1 MEATHNINYEG
12 LELEVKGEFEESET
26 ETGYKGG
33 WSYLS
38 ILKDD
43 VDISWM
49 LKDDVIERINEIV
62 IEENY

>member
-12 LELEVKGEFEESET
+12 LELEVKGEFEEAET

-49 LKDDVIERINEIV
+49 LRPEIIETINEIIV
-62 IEENY
+62 QENY

>member
-12 LELEVKGEFEESET
+12 LELEVKGEFEEAEI

-33 WSYLS
+33 W
-38 ILKDD
+38 IHWTIETNG

-49 LKDDVIERINEIV
+49 LKDDIIEQINQIVINE
-62 IEENY
+62 NY